1 MSNKE
6 KVRKIVYFAI
16 LLSIETIFSFTILG
30 QIPVGPIV
38 MTLSMIPIIVTSLTL
53 GLIYGSI
60 MGFIGGLYSFI
71 YFTFINPGITSFVFT
86 PFVSIGSYTGNVWS
100 LVICFIPRILT
111 GLFPALFYNSLTKVN
126 PKLDKLWLV
135 LASLIGS
142 LTNTIL
148 VLGGIWLFFG
158 REYSDAVGGA
168 IHILIGT
175 TILTNGLPEAILSAL
190 ACPLVVIGINSI
202 RKTKRVD

>member
-1 MSNKE
+1 MKSKDE
-6 KVRKIVYFAI
+6 VRKIVYFAI

-38 MTLSMIPIIVTSLTL
+38 MTLSMIPVIITSLTL
-53 GLIYGSI
+53 GMFYGSI

-71 YFTFINPGITSFVFT
+71 YFTFINPEITSFIFT
-86 PFVSIGSYTGNVWS
+86 PFVSIGTYKGNVWS

-111 GLFPALFYNSLTKVN
+111 GFFPALFYNSLSKAN

-142 LTNTIL
+142 LTNTVL

-158 REYSDAVGGA
+158 REYSDVIGGA

-202 RKTKRVD
+202 RKTKHAD